1 MSTFQKGF
9 GLLIVVCAAL
19 AGLRAFAGE
28 APTTTPAEPSGGMTS
43 MRDAIR
49 PAVKNGGF
57 AMEGYFIWC
66 SSVIKVGDTYHMF
79 ASRWPAK
86 FGLAGW
92 TTYSECVR
100 ATSKDLLG
108 PYTFQEVVL
117 QKRPGKWDK
126 ARVHNVK
133 IVKDGD
139 KFVLYYIS
147 TANLT
152 GYAVADSITGPW
164 TRSDDAVMHFSN
176 PAPLVRPDGSIYC
189 FGRKR
194 VDNADKAFAFTAPSY
209 EGPYT
214 PVAGGKNLLPDDYEL
229 EDPTIWWAND
239 QYNLLVTDFGGH
251 ATGIGKAGTQ
261 YY

>member
-1 MSTFQKGF
+1 MKKLRIF
-9 GLLIVVCAAL
+9 GGGAHRVTVCRYWVAILCIACTV
-19 AGLRAFAGE
+19 AGASGAWAGE
-28 APTTTPAEPSGGMTS
+28 APTTSPSQETAAFKS
-43 MRDAIR
+43 MRDFIQ

-57 AMEGYFIWC
+57 AMEGQFIWC

-100 ATSKDLLG
+100 ATSKQLLG

-152 GYAVADSITGPW
+152 GYAVADSVTGPW
-164 TRSDDAVMHFSN
+164 TRSDEAVMKFSN

-189 FGRKR
+189 
-194 VDNADKAFAFTAPSY
+194 
-209 EGPYT
+209 
-214 PVAGGKNLLPDDYEL
+214 
-229 EDPTIWWAND
+229 
-239 QYNLLVTDFGGH
+239 
-251 ATGIGKAGTQ
+251 
-261 YY
+261 